1 MLMPSIFGEDLFD
14 NFMKDFPFFDDN
26 TESNVEKKLYGR
38 RGKNLMKTDIKETE
52 GGYELEMDLPGFTK
66 DEIKVSLENG
76 YMTISAA
83 KGLDKDE
90 QDKKSGRYIRKER
103 YAGSCERSFYVGE
116 DITEEDIKGEF
127 KHGILKLFVPKKEA
141 KPIVEQKKYV
151 SIEG

>member
-26 TESNVEKKLYGR
+26 AESNVEKKLYGR

-103 YAGSCERSFYVGE
+103 YAGSCERRYQGRVQTWYPEAVCSEEGSKAGSRAEEVCFY
-116 DITEEDIKGEF
+116 
-127 KHGILKLFVPKKEA
+127 
-141 KPIVEQKKYV
+141 
-151 SIEG
+151 

>member
-90 QDKKSGRYIRKER
+90 QDKNSGRYIRKER

-141 KPIVEQKKYV
+141 KPAVEQKKYV